1 MGIQTILSLVASI
14 AWVAVVGVVAWLVFN
29 MARGQKVGGSIG
41 AIIGGVVLAALLS
54 TAAAGVVFVEAQQ
67 RAVVITPFGQ
77 GGIRPEP
84 LDSGIHWIVP
94 FVETARFYDV
104 SRRTYTLSSNDVEGQ
119 ALSTGSIA
127 ARTRDG
133 QQVEIDASIIYQP
146 DPARIVDLHRQWQ
159 ERYLEGVVIPQA
171 RSVIRG
177 IASRYGVEEIV
188 SSRRAEMEQAITDEL
203 RVRYGE
209 QFLQMDS
216 FVLRNITFSPEYAE
230 AVEQVQVAEQRAQ
243 QAEFVVEQRRQE
255 AEQARQVAQGE
266 ADAAVIAARG
276 AAEARVIAA
285 EAEADALNRISAVIS
300 ANPEMLTYQYIQR
313 LAPGVQTIY
322 LPSNQPFLLPL
333 PSGATGAPEATTVPP
348 PPAPTATPTATP

>member
-1 MGIQTILSLVASI
+1 MGIQAILSIIASL
-14 AWVAVVGVVAWLVFN
+14 AWFAVVGVVAWLVFN
-29 MARGQKVGGSIG
+29 LARGQKVGNSVG
-41 AIIGGVVLAALLS
+41 AIIGGVALAALLS
-54 TAAAGVVFVEAQQ
+54 TVAAGIVFVETQQ

-77 GGIRPEP
+77 GGIRPQPLEP
-84 LDSGIHWIVP
+84 GIHWIVP
-94 FVETARFYDV
+94 FAESVRFYDV

-146 DPARIVDLHRQWQ
+146 DPNSIVDLHRQWQ

-188 SSRRAEMEQAITDEL
+188 SLRRAEMEQAITDEL
-203 RVRYGE
+203 RARYE
-209 QFLQMDS
+209 AQFLLMDS
-216 FVLRNITFSPEYAE
+216 FVLRNITFSAEYAE
-230 AVEQVQVAEQRAQ
+230 AVEQVQVAEQRAL

-255 AEQARQVAQGE
+255 AEQARQIAQGE

-276 AAEARVIAA
+276 EAEARVIAA
-285 EAEADALNRISAVIS
+285 EAEAEALAKISAVI
-300 ANPEMLTYQYIQR
+300 AENPDLLTYQYIQR

-322 LPSNQPFLLPL
+322 LPADQPFLLPL
-333 PSGATGAPEATTVPP
+333 PTGAPPAAT
-348 PPAPTATPTATP
+348 PAPAPVTPTPEPTTTP